1 MLAASC
7 RAIARSTAALSRVA
21 DARVE
26 EGVVR
31 NVFLVFRAEDG
42 LVPAGVDMAAVAVC
56 ARAGEDSIAA
66 VVVVAAVLS

>member
-1 MLAASC
+1 MLAASI
-7 RAIARSTAALSRVA
+7 IARSTAALSRVA

-42 LVPAGVDMAAVAVC
+42 LVPAGADTAAVAVC
-56 ARAGEDSIAA
+56 ARAGEDSIA
-66 VVVVAAVLS
+66 VVVAVLS